1 MYTEPNSLSP
11 VGSLIGKAH
20 LPIPE
25 SLTRLRKEPRKNYD
39 VLDASAATSWSYTA
53 MIKNQALSHPEIELR
68 PSFFRSSNGAGQT
81 RTFLDLLEVYP
92 DYVNWKENLDHLSL
106 LNHFRV

>member
-1 MYTEPNSLSP
+1 
-11 VGSLIGKAH
+11 
-20 LPIPE
+20 
-25 SLTRLRKEPRKNYD
+25 
-39 VLDASAATSWSYTA
+39 

-92 DYVNWKENLDHLSL
+92 DHVNWKENLDHLSL
-106 LNHFRV
+106 LNHFRVNGLLYYFFSLTQLLEAEDVLNKEGPQPLRIL